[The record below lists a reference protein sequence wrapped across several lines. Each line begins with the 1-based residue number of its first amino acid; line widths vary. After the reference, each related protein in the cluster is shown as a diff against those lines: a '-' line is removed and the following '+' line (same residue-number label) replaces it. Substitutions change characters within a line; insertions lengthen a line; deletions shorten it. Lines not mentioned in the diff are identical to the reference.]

1 MKAWENIKI
10 QLDDEIVFCL
20 LDKQKSFMLG
30 NIRTNSDIFV
40 GGIPKE
46 NILLISFLFS
56 QIY

>member
-40 GGIPKE
+40 GGIPKV
-46 NILLISFLFS
+46 N
-56 QIY
+56 